1 MPYVK
6 LLLRKFSI
14 CSGLPYEIISGDYD
28 GLNYTVLRGKR
39 NDFAQEAKPV
49 IARHIRHFYEPI
61 FKDFLRVAVASGV
74 LSLPGYPTDPK
85 RYESAYWQEPG
96 MPPIDPLKE
105 AKADADNM
113 ANLLKSPFEIV
124 SARGRDLEEVYEE
137 IRIAKELQKEKGIE
151 PEEISTALGNSPSA
165 IEDQDNDNE

>member
-1 MPYVK
+1 
-6 LLLRKFSI
+6 
-14 CSGLPYEIISGDYD
+14 
-28 GLNYTVLRGKR
+28 
-39 NDFAQEAKPV
+39 
-49 IARHIRHFYEPI
+49 
-61 FKDFLRVAVASGV
+61 
-74 LSLPGYPTDPK
+74 
-85 RYESAYWQEPG
+85 

-165 IEDQDNDNE
+165 IEDQDNE